1 MEPVRSRDGPMVR
14 CVVDGAGRGM
24 SDTTRGGR
32 REEEEGIFYCVS
44 FVAHEHA
51 WQGSKGSRRR
61 RQVVREEKERG
72 RERERERGRDGERG
86 GVWKWAML

>member
-1 MEPVRSRDGPMVR
+1 MRR
-14 CVVDGAGRGM
+14 
-24 SDTTRGGR
+24 R

-72 RERERERGRDGERG
+72 REREREGETESEGGFGNGRCCERRQ
-86 GVWKWAML
+86 MM